1 MLKRQRTIKSPASI
15 KGIGLHT
22 GGRATITFK
31 PGPVNDG
38 IRFVRVDHPDNLEI
52 PADIDYVIDTTRG
65 TNLARDGVRI
75 HTVEHVLAA
84 VAGLGLDNIRIEL
97 DGDEPPICD
106 GSAIPFVNALI
117 EAGIVEQDAPR
128 EYLELDNPV
137 LYSERENGLLKELV
151 VMPSDDFHLTYMV
164 DYQKSNLAS
173 QHTVL
178 YSLEDEFVTE
188 FAPARTWTFL
198 SDVKALRER
207 GLIKGGSL
215 ESAVVIADM
224 DLSDEELD
232 ELKDLFGVEDRV
244 VIGENGIV
252 GTQPLRF
259 DNEPCRHKALDL
271 IGDLALLGAPLRAQV
286 FGARSSHAANVELVR
301 RIRGACVKKKPET
314 GNADPSTS
322 AQPAPGPSAPV
333 QPAPAQPAP
342 APEAALDIEDILRIL
357 PHRYPFLL
365 IDRVIHMEPGKRV
378 TALKNVTINE
388 PFFAGHFPGHPVMP
402 GVLIVEAMAQAGG
415 LLLLNT
421 IDEPKSKMAYF
432 MGIDHARFRRLV
444 KPGDQ
449 IRFELETIRMRMH
462 ACKMEGK
469 AYVNDELV
477 AEATLMAM
485 ITDRADR
492 ADRADQADRANQADQ
507 ETTL

>member
-1 MLKRQRTIKSPASI
+1 MLKNQRTIESSASVQ
-15 KGIGLHT
+15 GIGLHT
-22 GGRATITFK
+22 GGKATLTFK
-31 PGPVNDG
+31 PGTVNDG
-38 IRFVRVDHPDNLEI
+38 IRFIRVDHPDRLEI
-52 PADIDYVIDTTRG
+52 PADIDYVVDTTRG
-65 TNLARDGVRI
+65 TNLGRDGVRI

-84 VAGLGLDNIRIEL
+84 VAGLGVDNLRIEL
-97 DGDEPPICD
+97 DGAEPPICD
-106 GSAIPFVNALI
+106 GSAIPFVNALL

-128 EYLELDNPV
+128 EYLELDDPV

-224 DLSDEELD
+224 DLSEEELD

-252 GTQPLRF
+252 GAQPLRF

-286 FGARSSHAANVELVR
+286 FGARSSHSANVELVR
-301 RIRGACVKKKPET
+301 RIRDACVQRKPATELETPAPPVPET
-314 GNADPSTS
+314 
-322 AQPAPGPSAPV
+322 V
-333 QPAPAQPAP
+333 
-342 APEAALDIEDILRIL
+342 LDIEDILRLL

-365 IDRVIHMEPGKRV
+365 IDRVIRLEPGKRV
-378 TALKNVTINE
+378 SALKNVTINE

-421 IDEPKSKMAYF
+421 IDNPKSKMAYF
-432 MGIDHARFRRLV
+432 MGIDRARFRKLV

-449 IRFELETIRMRMH
+449 VRFELEMIRMRMH

-469 AYVNDELV
+469 AYVNNELV
-477 AEATLMAM
+477 AEAALMAM
-485 ITDRADR
+485 VTDQAGQ
-492 ADRADQADRANQADQ
+492 ADQADQAG
-507 ETTL
+507 